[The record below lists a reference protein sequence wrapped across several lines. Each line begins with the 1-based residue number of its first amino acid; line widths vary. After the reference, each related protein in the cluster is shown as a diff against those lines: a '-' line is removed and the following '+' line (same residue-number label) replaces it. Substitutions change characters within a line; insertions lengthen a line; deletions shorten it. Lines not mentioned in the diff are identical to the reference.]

1 MQIPNRKNPCW
12 RDAAWRTRFLR
23 EIMDT
28 RGLTATMVAEILD
41 TAEQTVFNWRASTA
55 RPISAHSLKA
65 LVFEVER
72 ESLV

>member
-1 MQIPNRKNPCW
+1 
-12 RDAAWRTRFLR
+12 
-23 EIMDT
+23 MDT
-28 RGLTATMVAEILD
+28 RGLTAAMVAEILD

>member
-1 MQIPNRKNPCW
+1 MQIPHRTDPRW
-12 RDAAWRTRFLR
+12 HDAAWRTRFLR
-23 EIMDT
+23 EIMDA
-28 RGLTATMVAEILD
+28 RGLTAAMVAEILD

-55 RPISAHSLKA
+55 RPISAHTLKA